1 MCLGQGKPRVSL
13 FTSNTCV
20 SDIRETSMA
29 VFIDEDVPL
38 NQYKRAKRV
47 YDLRGPY
54 PLEITVD
61 DTDLMEIL

>member
-1 MCLGQGKPRVSL
+1 M
-13 FTSNTCV
+13 